1 MIKIERISAE
11 KPTLL
16 RNGVRQPVTVS
27 MTVTQAELES
37 IESNSGSIV
46 YSVNET
52 EVKELVFQA
61 KPAVIKP
68 VIKPAAV
75 KPIVP
80 AAKTAKPVV
89 KSPVAEKSAE

>member
-37 IESNSGSIV
+37 IESTSGSIV
-46 YSVNET
+46 YSVDET

-61 KPAVIKP
+61 KPAVLKP

-80 AAKTAKPVV
+80 AAKTAKPVI
-89 KSPVAEKSAE
+89 KPTVAEKSAE